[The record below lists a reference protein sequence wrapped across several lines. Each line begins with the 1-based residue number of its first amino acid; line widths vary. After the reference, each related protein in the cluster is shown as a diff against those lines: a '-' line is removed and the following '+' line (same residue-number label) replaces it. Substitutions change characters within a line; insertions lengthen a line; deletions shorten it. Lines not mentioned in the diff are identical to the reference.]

1 MPLNLAGLAIRAT
14 SIAGTPCSGRSVS
27 NASPTEGTSARSI
40 SQRRVVVAKITCF
53 VSELRLFAL
62 LTTPCA
68 QEGVRADAWRQRAF
82 AKRSDP
88 KMCRTPLLRASV
100 PVGGHTFLPRA

>member
-53 VSELRLFAL
+53 VSSLLLFAL
-62 LTTPCA
+62 RTTPCA
-68 QEGVRADAWRQRAF
+68 QEGTACHMPGAN
-82 AKRSDP
+82 
-88 KMCRTPLLRASV
+88 V
-100 PVGGHTFLPRA
+100 PSRNALIRKCAARRFCALAYR